1 MQFYTSAHST
11 EPYSAEPNRTRPDVR
26 ERTLQNGVTAVDD
39 TELIMLLLGCG
50 TKGYP
55 VDALAARV
63 LTVIS
68 GTKPEERVEALLK
81 IGGMGPGKALT
92 IAAALELGRRFSGHL
107 LMPIRN
113 PKDII
118 PLVQHYTMQ
127 PQEHFLSIS
136 LNGAHEILQIH
147 VASVGTINRTMIH
160 PREIFSDALKERAAA
175 LILCHNHP
183 SSSCFPSDEDIE
195 TTKQLLEA
203 SKYVGINI
211 LDNIMVTQ
219 NDYFSFR
226 EKKLLF

>member
-1 MQFYTSAHST
+1 MQLYATAR
-11 EPYSAEPNRTRPDVR
+11 AVEPNRNRPDVR

-50 TKGYP
+50 TKGFP
-55 VDALAARV
+55 VDELATRV
-63 LTVIS
+63 LAVIS
-68 GTKPEERVEALLK
+68 GTNPEARVDALLK

-92 IAAALELGRRFSGHL
+92 IAAALELGRRFNGHL

-147 VASVGTINRTMIH
+147 VASVGTINRTIIQ
-160 PREIFSDALKERAAA
+160 PREIFVNAIKERAAA

-183 SSSCFPSDEDIE
+183 SSSCSPSKEDVE

-203 SKYVGINI
+203 SKYIGINI
-211 LDNIMVTQ
+211 LDHIIVTQ
-219 NDYFSFR
+219 NAYFSFR